1 MHVCNCFP
9 LIFPRDIITI
19 VNCRAVKF
27 GIISQTPSEIL
38 ANLKSALPAIAKKIW
53 GGWENIQSIHIKTN
67 SSVSLPIWMCSLDD
81 SGGGR
86 WGGGLAASTT
96 KPASAEENEGTST
109 SHQKLPMPFENEPQ
123 DTTIT
128 KGKKKRLL
136 KDEEKAA
143 SKKSKTEHPKVNNPK
158 SILVTPSRTKTVPNK
173 SEGKFVKGVSFLE
186 SDKSP
191 AKDTKSKYSGS
202 LAKRKDK
209 VVNRKEGKSA
219 KSHLIGRK
227 LK

>member
-1 MHVCNCFP
+1 MHVCDCFP

-67 SSVSLPIWMCSLDD
+67 SSVSLPIWMCSLDG
-81 SGGGR
+81 SGRGR
-86 WGGGLAASTT
+86 WGGSAALITE
-96 KPASAEENEGTST
+96 PASAEENEGTST
-109 SHQKLPMPFENEPQ
+109 SHQKLPMPLEKEPQ
-123 DTTIT
+123 DTTKI
-128 KGKKKRLL
+128 KGKKKHLL
-136 KDEEKAA
+136 EDEEKAA
-143 SKKSKTEHPKVNNPK
+143 SKKSKTKHPKVSDPK
-158 SILVTPSRTKTVPNK
+158 SILVTPSHTKTVP
-173 SEGKFVKGVSFLE
+173 SEGKLVKGVSFLE
-186 SDKSP
+186 SDKSS
-191 AKDTKSKYSGS
+191 AKDTKSKYSSS